1 MHITGSEE
9 VEEDCA
15 VVGLCHRGEV
25 VLDAREEVF
34 LGVLMKVG
42 MFQYKLDTRIS
53 IDRFLWVRKVPS
65 SRTFVADFRS

>member
-25 VLDAREEVF
+25 VLDAREDVF
-34 LGVLMKVG
+34 LGILMKVG

-53 IDRFLWVRKVPS
+53 ID
-65 SRTFVADFRS
+65 